1 MTNRKDAAGLKP
13 ATGPEV
19 AGGSELGPSGQ
30 RRPSRQAAVRP
41 MIIEVEESAKEMD
54 RGEEQG
60 KLFSVSPK
68 RNITEPHR
76 SDPETEGHRG
86 GPGCD
91 QEGAG
96 HPWPH

>member
-1 MTNRKDAAGLKP
+1 MTNHKDAAGLKP
-13 ATGPEV
+13 ATGQEA
-19 AGGSELGPSGQ
+19 AGGSEPGPSGQ
-30 RRPSRQAAVRP
+30 RRPSRQAAARP
-41 MIIEVEESAKEMD
+41 TIIEVEESAEEMD
-54 RGEEQG
+54 GGEEQG